1 MERLTFWRIFDA
13 STVQGTL
20 AGLTSSTVLDM
31 LVVDSPVELT
41 GSWLR
46 KDGGTMY
53 NQMTALIE
61 SNPERSPYTNS
72 LQFSPLRS
80 DSVDGGEYIYTVDI
94 SSRNSSYVLPAVSRE
109 NISLVVL
116 PHLELNINTAVN
128 ADESQLTKRTELSAN
143 VSLLSNTFSDRN
155 VLFIWTRGTNEL
167 TRESGPNSFSGSY
180 MLADISESTM
190 GLYGVEVCLTVFGS
204 GLENHC
210 SNTSIE
216 SVASCVLC
224 Y

>member
-1 MERLTFWRIFDA
+1 M
-13 STVQGTL
+13 
-20 AGLTSSTVLDM
+20 
-31 LVVDSPVELT
+31 VDSPVELT

-46 KDGGTMY
+46 QDGGTMY
-53 NQMTALIE
+53 YQVTAPIE
-61 SNPERSPYTNS
+61 SNRESTPYINS

-116 PHLELNINTAVN
+116 PYPELNINTAVN
-128 ADESQLTKRTELSAN
+128 ADECQLTNETELSAN

-155 VLFIWTRGTNEL
+155 VSFIWTRGTNEIG
-167 TRESGPNSFSGSY
+167 RESGPNTFSGSY

-216 SVASCVLC
+216 IVASGVLC